1 MLTITNIPFHI
12 SSPKC
17 SIRLSSVCPLTMC
30 ICTALS
36 PTDVELFT
44 HLGRKRRNTAT
55 TSQLSHVLKA
65 GRFLPQ
71 KNIYHLPTTLAPCYE
86 QLSPISFQD
95 YILWLGGKRYRKGN
109 VFLVTRTAFS
119 KNHIS
124 KILFYPIAMFP
135 CILLVKQS
143 FGNPHG
149 FGCFFFFFSTLRDYT
164 WVKENSSKVSSHF
177 RKVNECYKVNGVE
190 EKTISPTWAPK
201 LHPTCFVSISRE
213 NQHSGTRQHHLLWNA
228 SC

>member
-17 SIRLSSVCPLTMC
+17 FIRLSSVCALTMC

-44 HLGRKRRNTAT
+44 HLGRKRMNTAT
-55 TSQLSHVLKA
+55 MSQLRHMLEA

-71 KNIYHLPTTLAPCYE
+71 KNIYNLPTTLAPCYE

-95 YILWLGGKRYRKGN
+95 YILWLRGKRYRKGN

-143 FGNPHG
+143 FGNPHS
-149 FGCFFFFFSTLRDYT
+149 FGWVFFFQL
-164 WVKENSSKVSSHF
+164 
-177 RKVNECYKVNGVE
+177 
-190 EKTISPTWAPK
+190 
-201 LHPTCFVSISRE
+201 
-213 NQHSGTRQHHLLWNA
+213 
-228 SC
+228 

>member
-1 MLTITNIPFHI
+1 MLTITNVPFHI

-17 SIRLSSVCPLTMC
+17 FVLPFSRFYQAVISPLTMS

-36 PTDVELFT
+36 PTGVELFT

-55 TSQLSHVLKA
+55 TSQLSHMFEA

-71 KNIYHLPTTLAPCYE
+71 KNIYHLPMTLAPCYE

-95 YILWLGGKRYRKGN
+95 YILWLRGKRYRKGN

-143 FGNPHG
+143 FGNPQ
-149 FGCFFFFFSTLRDYT
+149 FWLFLF
-164 WVKENSSKVSSHF
+164 
-177 RKVNECYKVNGVE
+177 
-190 EKTISPTWAPK
+190 
-201 LHPTCFVSISRE
+201 
-213 NQHSGTRQHHLLWNA
+213 
-228 SC
+228 